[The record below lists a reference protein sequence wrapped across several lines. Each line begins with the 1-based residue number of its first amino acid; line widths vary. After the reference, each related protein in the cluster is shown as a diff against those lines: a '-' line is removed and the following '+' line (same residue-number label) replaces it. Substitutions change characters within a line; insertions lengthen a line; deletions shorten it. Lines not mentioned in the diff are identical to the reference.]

1 MIEKNEYYGL
11 EKTAEDFAKHIHI
24 ISGLHVGIH
33 DLRRTHMISAGDNI
47 VNICAYC
54 KRKSLKFSDQCRC
67 NDRDFLNYSSKKR
80 EPTVYYCH
88 LGLCEAIIP
97 IIDGD
102 NTVGVIFLGQA
113 LIPEISPT
121 LEEIYSTLSKLDPT
135 HFSRDNKKDIEQ
147 AYNNTQI
154 ITREKMDS
162 LISLSEFIAQSIY
175 VNRWL
180 NFNSVTTEK
189 NFQYYMREAIDLIHV
204 PLSTF
209 SVEKIADELNIS
221 YSQLNRLSNKIFNMP
236 LKQYALNLKIK
247 TAARLL
253 TEHPDMSVSDIAA
266 TVGIDNTHYFSRIFS
281 EKIGTSCTEY
291 RIKQKNTAE

>member
-1 MIEKNEYYGL
+1 MLEKNEYHGL
-11 EKTAEDFAKHIHI
+11 EKTAADFAHHLHI

-33 DLRRTHMISAGDNI
+33 NMKRTHMVSAGDNI
-47 VNICAYC
+47 RNICTYC
-54 KRKSLKFSDQCRC
+54 KMRSLKFSNQCSC
-67 NDRDFLNYSSKKR
+67 NDRDFLNYSSRKK

-97 IIDGD
+97 IVDGD
-102 NTVGVIFLGQA
+102 NGVGVIFLGQA
-113 LIPEISPT
+113 LIPEESPT
-121 LEEIYSTLSKLDPT
+121 LEEICSKLKELDPI
-135 HFSRDNKKDIEQ
+135 HFTENDTKEIED
-147 AYNNTQI
+147 AYNKTQV